1 MLMLHICWHWRSL
14 KPEWKTYS
22 NMRVS
27 VLPPLISEEAAPTIV
42 PGGGGKNLVQP
53 TNQVL
58 SEGETRESLFGIV
71 LIVA

>member
-1 MLMLHICWHWRSL
+1 
-14 KPEWKTYS
+14 
-22 NMRVS
+22 MRVS